1 MTNLQSIKEKI
12 EMAYDFKTAATGT
25 YRKWQD
31 GYRAEV
37 KKISDNRNLTDVGKL
52 KLKESLSERKTVE
65 LMQLSK
71 KQQAEYRAI
80 LDAAYLEASKIANS
94 KPATVDPVKAD
105 RFDRSF
111 GEVRTS
117 ILLAN
122 PDKAIKIL
130 REFIDA
136 TEEPALVDRIRSEF
150 AAVVAPVIA
159 QANQVQKDSLTD
171 MFQQTRIKA
180 KGAEVIEAEQLMETS
195 KAMSDS
201 KFFGLHV
208 IESVKEVHPEAQK
221 YLNNPA
227 AFFEE
232 YPGTESMNTSLR
244 SQEEVML
251 EAESEII

>member
-1 MTNLQSIKEKI
+1 MTNLQTIKDKI
-12 EMAYDFKTAATGT
+12 EQAHDFKQAATGV

-65 LMQLSK
+65 PMQLSK

-80 LDAAYLEASKIANS
+80 LDVAYKEASKVANT
-94 KPATVDPVKAD
+94 KPAAVDPVKAEQ
-105 RFDRSF
+105 FAKTF

-117 ILLAN
+117 ILLAS

-130 REFIDA
+130 QEFIDA
-136 TEEPALVDRIRSEF
+136 TEEAGLVDRIRSEF
-150 AAVVAPVIA
+150 AAVVAPIIA

-180 KGAEVIEAEQLMETS
+180 KGEEVIEAEQLMETA

-208 IESVKEVHPEAQK
+208 IDSVKEVHLEAQK
-221 YLNNPA
+221 YLNNPT

-232 YPGTESMNTSLR
+232 YPGTEMMNTTLR

-251 EAESEII
+251 EAESEIN